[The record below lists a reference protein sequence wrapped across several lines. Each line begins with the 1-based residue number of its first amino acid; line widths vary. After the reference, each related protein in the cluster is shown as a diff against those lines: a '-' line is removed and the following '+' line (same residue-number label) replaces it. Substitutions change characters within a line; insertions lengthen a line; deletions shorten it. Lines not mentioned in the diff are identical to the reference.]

1 MIIAYFVLNKY
12 ISLLFPSFSQKYHH
26 GKISILSSRR
36 VFMSNIFHYNI
47 LVTLDRNYLKVL
59 SVMLY
64 SLSQS
69 DPDAVFTVYVANNS
83 LTEDDFS
90 SLRTLIPR
98 TEFVDVRVCD
108 ELLSGAPIS
117 DRYPK
122 EMYFRLFAA
131 QYLPQELDRIL
142 YLDPDLV
149 ILNDLRGLYSIDFQN
164 HLFAASSHI
173 ESTFFKNFN
182 CHRLHLSK
190 EARYI
195 NSGVMMLN
203 LSLLRKEQHPQEI
216 YDFINEHKT
225 SLLLPDQDILNA
237 LYADR
242 TIFLDPL
249 IYNLGE
255 KYLRLKNLHLPKEE
269 KLGIDWV
276 RNHTAVVH
284 YYGRNKP
291 WKEGYHGKLGI
302 FYQEFLH
309 DMESF
314 S

>member
-1 MIIAYFVLNKY
+1 
-12 ISLLFPSFSQKYHH
+12 
-26 GKISILSSRR
+26 
-36 VFMSNIFHYNI
+36 MSNIFHYNI

-149 ILNDLRGLYSIDFQN
+149 ILNDLRVFIPSTFKSSVCRFLPHRK
-164 HLFAASSHI
+164 HLF
-173 ESTFFKNFN
+173 
-182 CHRLHLSK
+182 
-190 EARYI
+190 
-195 NSGVMMLN
+195 
-203 LSLLRKEQHPQEI
+203 
-216 YDFINEHKT
+216 
-225 SLLLPDQDILNA
+225 
-237 LYADR
+237 
-242 TIFLDPL
+242 
-249 IYNLGE
+249 
-255 KYLRLKNLHLPKEE
+255 
-269 KLGIDWV
+269 
-276 RNHTAVVH
+276 
-284 YYGRNKP
+284 
-291 WKEGYHGKLGI
+291 
-302 FYQEFLH
+302 
-309 DMESF
+309 
-314 S
+314 

>member
-1 MIIAYFVLNKY
+1 M
-12 ISLLFPSFSQKYHH
+12 P
-26 GKISILSSRR
+26 
-36 VFMSNIFHYNI
+36 NIFHYNI

-182 CHRLHLSK
+182 RQRLHLSK

-302 FYQEFLH
+302 FYQEFLR

>member
-1 MIIAYFVLNKY
+1 M
-12 ISLLFPSFSQKYHH
+12 P
-26 GKISILSSRR
+26 
-36 VFMSNIFHYNI
+36 NIFHYNI

-149 ILNDLRGLYSIDFQN
+149 ILNDLRWLYSIDF
-164 HLFAASSHI
+164 HKIICLPLPP
-173 ESTFFKNFN
+173 T
-182 CHRLHLSK
+182 SK
-190 EARYI
+190 APF
-195 NSGVMMLN
+195 
-203 LSLLRKEQHPQEI
+203 LRTLTVTA
-216 YDFINEHKT
+216 FI
-225 SLLLPDQDILNA
+225 
-237 LYADR
+237 
-242 TIFLDPL
+242 F
-249 IYNLGE
+249 
-255 KYLRLKNLHLPKEE
+255 PK
-269 KLGIDWV
+269 
-276 RNHTAVVH
+276 
-284 YYGRNKP
+284 KP
-291 WKEGYHGKLGI
+291 AI
-302 FYQEFLH
+302 
-309 DMESF
+309 SIPV

>member
-1 MIIAYFVLNKY
+1 M
-12 ISLLFPSFSQKYHH
+12 P
-26 GKISILSSRR
+26 
-36 VFMSNIFHYNI
+36 NIFHYNI

-142 YLDPDLV
+142 YLDRTLLSST
-149 ILNDLRGLYSIDFQN
+149 ICADF
-164 HLFAASSHI
+164 I
-173 ESTFFKNFN
+173 PSTFKIICLPLPPTSRAPF
-182 CHRLHLSK
+182 
-190 EARYI
+190 
-195 NSGVMMLN
+195 
-203 LSLLRKEQHPQEI
+203 LRTLTVTA
-216 YDFINEHKT
+216 FI
-225 SLLLPDQDILNA
+225 
-237 LYADR
+237 
-242 TIFLDPL
+242 F
-249 IYNLGE
+249 
-255 KYLRLKNLHLPKEE
+255 PK
-269 KLGIDWV
+269 KRAISIPV
-276 RNHTAVVH
+276 
-284 YYGRNKP
+284 
-291 WKEGYHGKLGI
+291 
-302 FYQEFLH
+302 
-309 DMESF
+309 S
-314 S
+314 

>member
-1 MIIAYFVLNKY
+1 M
-12 ISLLFPSFSQKYHH
+12 SQMF
-26 GKISILSSRR
+26 R
-36 VFMSNIFHYNI
+36 YNV

-59 SVMLY
+59 RTMLY

-69 DPDAVFTVYVANNS
+69 DSTGIFTVYVAHNS
-83 LTEDDFS
+83 LTEDDFAA
-90 SLRTLIPR
+90 LQAVLPR
-98 TEFVDVRVCD
+98 TELIDVP
-108 ELLSGAPIS
+108 LSEEMFQDAPIS

-122 EMYFRLFAA
+122 EMYYRLFAA

-149 ILNDLRGLYSIDFQN
+149 VINSLRSLYEIDFGDN
-164 HLFAASSHI
+164 LFAAASHI
-173 ESTFFKNFN
+173 ESRTFKNFN
-182 CHRLHLSK
+182 RRWLHLS
-190 EARYI
+190 EQARYI
-195 NSGVMMLN
+195 NSGVMMMN
-203 LSLLRKEQHPQEI
+203 LSLLRTQQDPQQI
-216 YDFINEHKT
+216 YQFIEEHKNT
-225 SLLLPDQDILNA
+225 LLLPDQDVVNA

-276 RNHTAVVH
+276 RQHTAIIH

-291 WKEGYHGKLGI
+291 WKEGYHGKLGV
-302 FYQEFLH
+302 FYDFFTREL
-309 DMESF
+309 DNL
-314 S
+314 

>member
-1 MIIAYFVLNKY
+1 
-12 ISLLFPSFSQKYHH
+12 
-26 GKISILSSRR
+26 
-36 VFMSNIFHYNI
+36 MSNIFHYNI

-182 CHRLHLSK
+182 RHRLHLFK

-309 DMESF
+309 DMESL

>member
-1 MIIAYFVLNKY
+1 
-12 ISLLFPSFSQKYHH
+12 
-26 GKISILSSRR
+26 
-36 VFMSNIFHYNI
+36 MSNIFHYNI

-69 DPDAVFTVYVANNS
+69 DPDAVVTVSVANNR

-173 ESTFFKNFN
+173 ESTFFKNVN
-182 CHRLHLSK
+182 RHRLHLSK

-237 LYADR
+237 L
-242 TIFLDPL
+242 
-249 IYNLGE
+249 
-255 KYLRLKNLHLPKEE
+255 
-269 KLGIDWV
+269 
-276 RNHTAVVH
+276 
-284 YYGRNKP
+284 
-291 WKEGYHGKLGI
+291 
-302 FYQEFLH
+302 
-309 DMESF
+309 
-314 S
+314 

>member
-1 MIIAYFVLNKY
+1 M
-12 ISLLFPSFSQKYHH
+12 P
-26 GKISILSSRR
+26 
-36 VFMSNIFHYNI
+36 NIFHYNI

-142 YLDPDLV
+142 YLDPDLCYPQRSARALFHRLSKSSV
-149 ILNDLRGLYSIDFQN
+149 CRFLPHRK
-164 HLFAASSHI
+164 HLF
-173 ESTFFKNFN
+173 
-182 CHRLHLSK
+182 
-190 EARYI
+190 
-195 NSGVMMLN
+195 
-203 LSLLRKEQHPQEI
+203 
-216 YDFINEHKT
+216 
-225 SLLLPDQDILNA
+225 
-237 LYADR
+237 
-242 TIFLDPL
+242 
-249 IYNLGE
+249 
-255 KYLRLKNLHLPKEE
+255 
-269 KLGIDWV
+269 
-276 RNHTAVVH
+276 
-284 YYGRNKP
+284 
-291 WKEGYHGKLGI
+291 
-302 FYQEFLH
+302 
-309 DMESF
+309 
-314 S
+314 

>member
-1 MIIAYFVLNKY
+1 M
-12 ISLLFPSFSQKYHH
+12 FPSFSQKYHH

-36 VFMSNIFHYNI
+36 VFMPNIFHYNI

-182 CHRLHLSK
+182 RHRLHLSK

-195 NSGVMMLN
+195 KSGVMMLN

-269 KLGIDWV
+269 KLGIDWI

-302 FYQEFLH
+302 FYQEFLR